1 MRGERVR
8 EVVLPSLGPL
18 RLAPELHPRVW
29 GGQRLRAGEPPI
41 GEAWIVHEQNRVLD
55 GPAAGRSLAEVAA
68 AYGPD
73 MLGRRVVQQTGR
85 RFPLL
90 IKLLDTADWL
100 SLQVHPNDE
109 QAAALEGPGQVGKT
123 EAWHFLEAAPDARVI
138 CGLRPGV
145 GRAALAAAIQDGT
158 ILDLVAYVPVRAGDT
173 LFMPAGTIHALG
185 PGLLLY
191 EVQQASDITYR
202 VFDWNRPQTA
212 GRTLHIEQS
221 LAVADPQASSRVTPA
236 PAAGDDASATLATCE
251 YFTLERISALSRAV
265 QLDTLGES
273 FHALTVVEGEA
284 RVEGDGWSVI
294 LARLETAVIPAACRA
309 YAIQPR
315 GPARILKASGGQD

>member
-1 MRGERVR
+1 
-8 EVVLPSLGPL
+8 
-18 RLAPELHPRVW
+18 VW
-29 GGQRLRAGEPPI
+29 GGQRLRAGDPPI
-41 GEAWIVHEQNRVLD
+41 GEAWIVHEQNRALD
-55 GPAAGRSLAEVAA
+55 GPAAGRSLGEVAA

-73 MLGRRVVQQTGR
+73 MLGRQVVQQTGL

-109 QAAALEGPGQVGKT
+109 QAAALEGSGHVGKT
-123 EAWHFLEAAPDARVI
+123 EAWHFLEAAPDAQVI

-145 GRAALAAAIQDGT
+145 GREALAAAIQDGT
-158 ILDLVAYVPVRAGDT
+158 ILDLAERVPVRAGDT
-173 LFMPAGTIHALG
+173 IFMPAGTVHALG

-212 GRTLHIEQS
+212 GRALHIEQS
-221 LAVADPQASSRVTPA
+221 LAVADPQASARVSPA
-236 PAAGDDASATLATCE
+236 PATGDDASITLAVCE
-251 YFTLERISALSRAV
+251 YFALELITARSRAI

-284 RVEGDGWSVI
+284 RLEGDGWDVV

-309 YAIQPR
+309 YAIEPR
-315 GPARILKASGGQD
+315 GPARILKASAGREP